1 MTHTPQSR
9 PILRHK
15 YFSLAGLA
23 IAGFFQIAASAQAQ
37 ESATAD
43 GHKVICLPAQNIE
56 NTEALNDHQMLFHM
70 RGHKVFVNNLST
82 PCASLKDINYEGF
95 VWVAHGI
102 PEYCDNLEQI
112 RIRSTGEMCML
123 GAFAPYEAPTVA
135 K

>member
-9 PILRHK
+9 PILRPK

-23 IAGFFQIAASAQAQ
+23 VAAFFQMAASAQAQ
-37 ESATAD
+37 ETATAD

-70 RGHKVFVNNLST
+70 RGHKIFVNNLPR
-82 PCASLKDINYEGF
+82 PCGSLKDINYEGF

-112 RIRSTGEMCML
+112 RIRRTGEMCML
-123 GAFAPYEAPTVA
+123 GAFAPYDAPTGA